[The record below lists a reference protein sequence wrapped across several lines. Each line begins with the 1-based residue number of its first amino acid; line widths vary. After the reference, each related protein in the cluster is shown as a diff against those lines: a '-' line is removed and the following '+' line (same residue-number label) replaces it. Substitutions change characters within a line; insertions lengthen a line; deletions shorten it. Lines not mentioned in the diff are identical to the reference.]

1 MSQQLTITKELAN
14 ICVAATELCSIQQ
27 IIHSQIKAEDFS
39 IQFSKIIGSISQC
52 YGVVT
57 DNLMPLATLNSES
70 AFESGFDECF
80 TSYKS
85 SYLQLTS
92 KPRNYSDQ
100 AHEEYLMLQDFKQ
113 CKTSFP
119 LLKSSFERL
128 YTYVDKWVTNDAW
141 LAMSIENLLKI
152 LPRLLTEIYELKQK
166 SPEDA
171 YVNYAAS
178 MAAFT
183 PYLALIYEQQKILD
197 AAWVS
202 YTENALLSA

>member
-27 IIHSQIKAEDFS
+27 IILGQIKAEDFAT
-39 IQFSKIIGSISQC
+39 QFSKIIGNISQC

-57 DNLMPLATLNSES
+57 DNLTPLIELNSES
-70 AFESGFDECF
+70 AFEADFDERY
-80 TSYKS
+80 TTYKN
-85 SYLQLTS
+85 SYLQLTG
-92 KPRNYSDQ
+92 KPRHYSDQ
-100 AHEEYLMLQDFKQ
+100 AHEEYLLLQDFKQ
-113 CKTSFP
+113 LKTSFP
-119 LLKSSFERL
+119 VLKTSFQRL

-171 YVNYAAS
+171 YVIYAAS
-178 MAAFT
+178 MVAFA
-183 PYLALIYEQQKILD
+183 PYLEVIKGQQQILD
-197 AAWVS
+197 AAS
-202 YTENALLSA
+202 APYLEQMLLSA